1 MATHVPDE
9 SIDHQKDA
17 ASEQADHQDEVGY
30 YRVFTQTPAG
40 YWLEDYPD
48 AGQWNP
54 SQLGQGFLDMNLK
67 TEVWC
72 NENGG
77 TCFFKAK
84 FVNKDLTN
92 TGTAR
97 AVPLELADPTYI
109 IDYDDWDSCNCAQY
123 PAIAQTACPEIS

>member
-1 MATHVPDE
+1 
-9 SIDHQKDA
+9 
-17 ASEQADHQDEVGY
+17 
-30 YRVFTQTPAG
+30 
-40 YWLEDYPD
+40 
-48 AGQWNP
+48 
-54 SQLGQGFLDMNLK
+54 MNLK

-72 NENGG
+72 DENGG

-109 IDYDDWDSCNCAQY
+109 IDHDDWDSCDCAQY
-123 PAIAQTACPEIS
+123 PAIAQTAWIYCPWYDSEMGSVDRWWKCIISEGS